1 VARRLRY
8 DNITKRDA
16 RTNIPYPPDT
26 KAFLYYSMSPEKPRI
41 AGNLRFRV
49 TSSDDPSSF
58 ESGSD
63 LLLVDGQPWSRPL
76 HALPK
81 YYLPLYDKLR
91 EEQLVSDDLD
101 KVLSNLFS
109 ATRCSKNYRGRPIF
123 SIYLSLIC
131 SKVIEDLV

>member
-1 VARRLRY
+1 
-8 DNITKRDA
+8 
-16 RTNIPYPPDT
+16 
-26 KAFLYYSMSPEKPRI
+26 MSPEKPRI

-91 EEQLVSDDLD
+91 EEQLISDDLD
-101 KVLSNLFS
+101 KVL
-109 ATRCSKNYRGRPIF
+109 
-123 SIYLSLIC
+123 
-131 SKVIEDLV
+131 